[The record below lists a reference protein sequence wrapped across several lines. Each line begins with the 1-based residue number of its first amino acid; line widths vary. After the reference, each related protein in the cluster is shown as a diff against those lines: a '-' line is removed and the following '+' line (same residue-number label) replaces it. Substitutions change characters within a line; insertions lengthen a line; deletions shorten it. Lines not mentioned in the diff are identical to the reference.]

1 MIRGSFLG
9 LEYLRT
15 DKGGRGGVI
24 VNVSSVAGKSNV
36 LIICKI
42 NIYFASNRFL
52 DVLCFMSISK

>member
-42 NIYFASNRFL
+42 NDNYI
-52 DVLCFMSISK
+52 LC